1 MNGKTI
7 QSYFLSAL
15 FLTHV
20 VVILL
25 VTGCIQP
32 TTFSKTSTSVST
44 APTTLI
50 TTAAPPVLTASP
62 VPTPATSFNQYSNS
76 KYGFSI
82 DYPSDWQKNE
92 IDKPEPEISLHR
104 YSVVEFYSPSF
115 VRCNSEGK
123 DCVNVR
129 SEVKIEVDTD
139 PVSTELETFFVKDV
153 ARITSGGN
161 VEITMRN
168 AMFKLSGA
176 KAYRLDYNF
185 RSDPEDIKVLSAYTI
200 LNGKGYIITFHAHA
214 PVRSEKINQYM
225 QYYNDV
231 MHMFESFKTTAG
243 NNKTI

>member
-231 MHMFESFKTTAG
+231 MHMFEFLK
-243 NNKTI
+243 ICC